1 MQHRMRTHQL
11 NKEQI
16 ETLLYKI
23 QTASLATINFDGTPY
38 STPVQFLYLDNFVY
52 IHGLPA
58 GQKID
63 NIKTNPNVSFSVY
76 EMDCLLLDP
85 NENPCDT
92 NTKYESV
99 IISGTAALVTDIEI
113 KRNVLNN
120 IVKKYTPHLADKI
133 LPENMVKG
141 TAVIQISIND
151 LTGKYY
157 S

>member
-16 ETLLYKI
+16 ETLLYKV

-38 STPVQFLYLDNFVY
+38 STPVHFLYLDNFVY

-63 NIKTNPNVSFSVY
+63 NIKINPNVSFSAY
-76 EMDCLLLDP
+76 EMDCFLLDT

-99 IISGTAALVTDIEI
+99 IISGTAELVTDVEI
-113 KRNVLNN
+113 KRDVLNN

>member
-1 MQHRMRTHQL
+1 MQHRMRTHKL

-16 ETLLYKI
+16 ETLLYKV

-38 STPVQFLYLDNFVY
+38 STPVHFLYLDNFVY

-63 NIKTNPNVSFSVY
+63 NIKINPNVSFSVY

-99 IISGTAALVTDIEI
+99 IISGTAELVTDIEI
-113 KRNVLNN
+113 KRDVLNN

-133 LPENMVKG
+133 LPENMIKG